1 MSLMTAGQPSE
12 GQGYIMQFGS
22 TARVLL
28 AASVL
33 ALTVSGAARAQLKDE
48 YSDFEQME
56 YVPYQASDSSPYSN
70 LGPSMGGGHVVLSF
84 EGISQYDVASV
95 ARNFIPPDTM
105 GAVGFT
111 QYAATANGGFAV
123 YDKATGARTL
133 FESDLQFWANA
144 GRTGANGDTRIMF
157 NKDAGRWIAIAFGN
171 SVSQIQIA
179 VSDTANAAG
188 TWKSTVY
195 TGFANGTADYPTLA
209 LDKNAVYIG
218 TNNFNSAGNFRG
230 TTLSVI
236 PIASLFNAGAPTTA
250 GRGIVNT
257 PYSPT
262 TGGNDGGFAIQGVN
276 SEANTTTGHVIAASL
291 FYDDVIRYNINGVN
305 NLATAT
311 VGPTS
316 YVGIADYGSNNPGR
330 QPNAVPDVCASS
342 TCSFPDNNRVIDTL
356 DQRIG
361 ASAWEVNGRIY
372 SVYTVTPLGG
382 DHTYVRYDVIDAA
395 TNQLLDEKNIGD
407 GVHDY
412 YQGSLAVNK
421 FGQVVIGYDRSGSE
435 QGTGNITFAAMMFS
449 TGATGKLTQ
458 RGSEIVLKVSA
469 VDDYHNGSI
478 DGQIANGRQ
487 RWGDYSA
494 VSVDPNDPRNFWLI
508 GEWAREYNDAAG
520 GHPGGTGGSRW
531 SEWIAE
537 INVGTYVPE
546 PSNWAMLIAGF
557 GLMGA
562 TLRRR
567 RTTIVTA

>member
-1 MSLMTAGQPSE
+1 MR
-12 GQGYIMQFGS
+12 YGS

-33 ALTVSGAARAQLKDE
+33 ALTVAGAARAQEVKEE
-48 YSDFEQME
+48 YQDYEQME
-56 YVPYQASDSSPYSN
+56 LVPYTSSDSN
-70 LGPSMGGGHVVLSF
+70 AFTNAGPTIGGGPHVIMGF

-144 GRTGANGDTRIMF
+144 GRSGANGDTRIMF
-157 NKDAGRWIAIAFGN
+157 NKDAGRWIAIAFGA

-179 VSDTANAAG
+179 VSDTDNAAG

-195 TGFANGTADYPTLA
+195 TGFANGIADYPTLA

-218 TNNFNSAGNFRG
+218 TNNFNSSGNFRG

-236 PIASLFNAGAPTTA
+236 PLASLFNAGAPTTT
-250 GRGIVNT
+250 GRAVVNT

-262 TGGNDGGFAIQGVN
+262 SGGADGGFAIQGVN
-276 SEANTTTGHVIAASL
+276 SEANTTQGHVIAASL

-311 VGPTS
+311 LSPTT
-316 YVGIADYGSNNPGR
+316 YIGTADYGANNPGR
-330 QPNAVPDVCASS
+330 QPNAVPDVCVTAGG
-342 TCSFPDNNRVIDTL
+342 CSFPDNNRVIDTL

-361 ASAWEVNGRIY
+361 SSVWEVNGRIY
-372 SVYTVTPLGG
+372 AVYTVTPLGG
-382 DHTYVRYDVIDAA
+382 DHTYIRYDVVDAA
-395 TNQLLDEKNIGD
+395 TNTILDEKEIGD

-421 FGQVVIGYDRSGSE
+421 YGQVVIGYNRSGSE

-449 TGATGKLTQ
+449 TGAGGKLTQ
-458 RGSEIVLKVSA
+458 RGDELVLKVST
-469 VDDYHNGSI
+469 VDDYHNGSTA
-478 DGQIANGRQ
+478 GQVANGRQ

-508 GEWAREYNDAAG
+508 GEWAREYNNAAG

-537 INVGTYVPE
+537 IGVGTQVPE
-546 PSNWAMLIAGF
+546 PSNWALLIAGF
-557 GLMGA
+557 GLLGA
-562 TLRRR
+562 TMRRR
-567 RTTIVTA
+567 RTTTVAA